1 MPPTV
6 LVYAIRTIQLNVS
19 AVLRIRRDTYK
30 GDSLA
35 FMESDFSSSIEG
47 DSSIVPRVIP

>member
-1 MPPTV
+1 M
-6 LVYAIRTIQLNVS
+6 YAIRTMELNVS
-19 AVLRIRRDTYK
+19 AVLRIRRDISK

-35 FMESDFSSSIEG
+35 FMEDYSSSPIEG